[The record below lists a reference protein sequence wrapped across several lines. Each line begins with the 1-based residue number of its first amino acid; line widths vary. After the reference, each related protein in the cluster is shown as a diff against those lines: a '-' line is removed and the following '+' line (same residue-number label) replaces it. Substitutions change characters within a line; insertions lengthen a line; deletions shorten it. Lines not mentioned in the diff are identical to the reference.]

1 MKRVC
6 ITSALLFTLGG
17 FGIAYADDS
26 DIPDLRGLWVSLNTE
41 CHHPFAET
49 DDLVVELHITEQD
62 GRFLRGTRSWAH
74 EGEAVMDAGGELVTE
89 ATEIVVGV
97 IRGDNVTVHFVEHDD
112 LGQHFMRLLDE
123 NRLEDVYAESG
134 LAAAICIQ
142 HLVRQES

>member
-1 MKRVC
+1 MKNTF
-6 ITSALLFTLGG
+6 IALALLVTIGG
-17 FGIAYADDS
+17 SGIAHADDS
-26 DIPDLRGLWVSLNTE
+26 EIPDLRGLWVSLNTE

-49 DDLVVELHITEQD
+49 DELVVEFQITQQE
-62 GRFLRGTRSWAH
+62 GRFLRGTKSWAH

-89 ATEIVVGV
+89 AEEIVVGV

-142 HLVRQES
+142 HLVRQEG

>member
-17 FGIAYADDS
+17 FGIAHADDS
-26 DIPDLRGLWVSLNTE
+26 DIPDLRGLWVSLNME

-49 DDLVVELHITEQD
+49 DEMVFELHITQQE
-62 GRFLRGTRSWAH
+62 GRFLRGIKSWAH

-89 ATEIVVGV
+89 AEEIVVGV

-112 LGQHFMRLLDE
+112 LGQHFMLLLDE

-142 HLVRQES
+142 HLVREVP

>member
-1 MKRVC
+1 MKSVRN
-6 ITSALLFTLGG
+6 TLALLFILSG
-17 FGIAYADDS
+17 FGVAHADDG

-49 DDLVVELHITEQD
+49 DGLVFELHVTQQE
-62 GRFLRGTRSWAH
+62 GRFLRGTKSWAH
-74 EGEAVMDAGGELVTE
+74 DGEAVMDAGGELVTE
-89 ATEIVVGV
+89 AEEIVVGV

-112 LGQHFMRLLDE
+112 LGQHFMRVLGE

-142 HLVRQES
+142 HLVRQVP